1 MDAQDKPRLE
11 ITDRHGNRIVAAESH
26 AAEGAIA
33 TLNGRRLAPNR
44 GTSLNLDWVEDVRV
58 NTSAVERRAA
68 TLVTRRTVKKDW
80 QIAWLLRAITC
91 MDLTTLSGDDTDER
105 VRRLCAK
112 ARHPIQQEIE
122 EKLGIES
129 LHVQVGAVCVY
140 HLFVETARR
149 ALEGTEIP
157 VAAVSTGFPAGL
169 NPLEERIA
177 EVRRSVEAG
186 AQEIDVVITRAHV
199 FGAQWQKLY
208 DEIVAFKDA
217 CGPAHLKVILGTGD
231 LTTLRNV
238 ARASLVAM
246 MAGADF
252 IKTST
257 GKEAVNAT
265 LETGLTMVRAIREYR
280 ERTGYRVG
288 FKAAGGI
295 RYAKEA
301 LQWLILLREELERE
315 WLEPEL
321 FRIGASSLLNDIERQ
336 LEEYVAGRYSAGY
349 RQPAA

>member
-1 MDAQDKPRLE
+1 MSMPSFQRLGTIQPSE
-11 ITDRHGNRIVAAESH
+11 E
-26 AAEGAIA
+26 
-33 TLNGRRLAPNR
+33 LRRNAGMPLD
-44 GTSLNLDWVEDVRV
+44 LDWVNQVQANR
-58 NTSAVERRAA
+58 SAIENRAS
-68 TLVTRRTVKKDW
+68 TLTARRTIKQQW
-80 QIAWLLRAITC
+80 QAAWLLRAIC
-91 MDLTTLSGDDTDER
+91 CIDLTTLAGDDSPSR
-105 VRRLCAK
+105 IRRLCAQ
-112 ARHPIQQEIE
+112 ARHPVRDDLLAAMDVRD
-122 EKLGIES
+122 LGIRTA
-129 LHVQVGAVCVY
+129 AVCVY
-140 HLFVETARR
+140 PTMVPHAFQ
-149 ALEGTEIP
+149 ALEGSGIP
-157 VAAVSTGFPAGL
+157 VASVAAAFPAGL
-169 NPLEERIA
+169 SPLKLRLEEIA
-177 EVRRSVEAG
+177 YAVEAG
-186 AQEIDVVITRAHV
+186 AAEIDAVITREHV
-199 FGAQWQKLY
+199 LTASWERLY
-208 DEIVAFKDA
+208 DEVVSLRDA
-217 CGPAHLKVILGTGD
+217 CGGACFKVILAAGE
-231 LTTLRNV
+231 LSTLRNV
-238 ARASLVAM
+238 QRASLVAM

-295 RYAKEA
+295 RHAKEA